1 MQLATQFCL
10 PPTLHPRSLLA
21 LRHPMAASPAALSM
35 ADPPL
40 PTKHSFAMAGAA
52 ATLLAVALPGLAWKN
67 VPAWPLL
74 LYRQMRPRCCGG
86 PLQEPRR
93 QMKAPGVG
101 SPSANLQVVVQ
112 LAQLVAPPVE
122 MEAAGHW

>member
-1 MQLATQFCL
+1 MQLATQFWQL
-10 PPTLHPRSLLA
+10 PTLHPRSPLA
-21 LRHPMAASPAALSM
+21 LRHPVAASPAAL
-35 ADPPL
+35 AIAGPPSL
-40 PTKHSFAMAGAA
+40 PKHSLATAGAA
-52 ATLLAVALPGLAWKN
+52 ATLLAVALPGLGWKN
-67 VPAWPLL
+67 ALAWPLW